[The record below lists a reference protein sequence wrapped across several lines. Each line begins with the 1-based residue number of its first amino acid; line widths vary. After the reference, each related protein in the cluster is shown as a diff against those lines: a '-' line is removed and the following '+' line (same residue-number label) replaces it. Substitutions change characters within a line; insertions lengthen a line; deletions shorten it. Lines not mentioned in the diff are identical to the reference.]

1 MIGKPEDIIRWLF
14 SQDREKSFEVKEVR
28 KKRSLNANNYAWELI
43 TQIGNELRLSKEEV
57 YMKMLEDYG
66 QSQMISVI
74 ANADI
79 RSYYKYC
86 KKVGSSTLNGKE
98 FTHYKIFKGTSEY
111 DTKEMSIFIDGLVQ
125 EAQNLGIETR
135 TPDELQRLKEMWK
148 NER

>member
-14 SQDREKSFEVKEVR
+14 SQDREKSFEIKEVK

-43 TQIGNELRLSKEEV
+43 TKIANELRTSKEEV

-86 KKVGSSTLNGKE
+86 KKVGSSMLNGKD
-98 FTHYKIFKGTSEY
+98 FSHYKIYKGTSEY

-135 TPDELQRLKEMWK
+135 TPSELQRLKEMWK